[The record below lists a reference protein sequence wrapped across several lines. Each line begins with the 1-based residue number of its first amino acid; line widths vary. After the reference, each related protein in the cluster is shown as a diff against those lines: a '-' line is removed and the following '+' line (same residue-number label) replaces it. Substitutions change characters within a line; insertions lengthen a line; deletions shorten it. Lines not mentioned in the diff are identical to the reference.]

1 MDFTIR
7 QDIAAPLTTVESLL
21 VDPEFIE
28 ATGALAPLADCRLLD
43 AETTTAGTTVRI
55 HRRFAADLP
64 RVVTAVVD
72 PQRLTWVEE
81 VVFDH
86 ATHAGT
92 HRIVPDHY
100 RDLLECRYRTTLR
113 PGGDETV
120 RLADG
125 AMRVRV
131 LIGGKQVER
140 AIVDGLR
147 DYAAAEAAL
156 LATWGDGQAAP
167 PA

>member
-1 MDFTIR
+1 VDFEIR
-7 QDIAAPLTTVESLL
+7 QDIAAPLPDVESLL
-21 VDPEFIE
+21 ADATFIE
-28 ATGALAPLADCRLLD
+28 ATSELAPLADCRLLD
-43 AETTTAGTTVRI
+43 ATVAESRTEVRI

-72 PQRLTWVEE
+72 PRRLTWVEQ

-86 ATHAGT
+86 GAHTGS
-92 HRIVPDHY
+92 HRILPDHY
-100 RDLLECRYRTTLR
+100 PDLLECAYRTTLQ
-113 PGGDETV
+113 V
-120 RLADG
+120 DG
-125 AMRVRV
+125 ERTIRTAAGSMRVRV

-156 LATWGDGQAAP
+156 LSSWAVP
-167 PA
+167 PASP